1 MTLYIILITIIVSIV
16 AFQNQSLK
24 YKLMFRPYMVSS
36 QNEWYRFLTSGFIH
50 ADWLHLLIN
59 MFVLY
64 SFGQAVEVYYEY
76 AFPAHHT
83 YYFILLYLGAIVISD
98 LPTYKKH
105 MHDHTYNGLGASGGV
120 SAILFASII
129 FNPWQKIY
137 LYGIIGIPGIVAG
150 AAYLI
155 YSYYMDKKGNTHI
168 NHGAHF
174 WGAVYGLIFTIALQ
188 PSLALMFL
196 QRLIE
201 F

>member
-1 MTLYIILITIIVSIV
+1 MTIYIIIITVIISVL
-16 AFQNQSLK
+16 AFQNEEIRDK
-24 YKLMFRPYMVSS
+24 VMFKPYMISTR
-36 QNEWYRFLTSGFIH
+36 NEWFRFVSSGFIH
-50 ADWLHLLIN
+50 ADWIHLFIN

-64 SFGQAVEVYYEY
+64 SFGNAVESYYGY
-76 AFPAHHT
+76 VFPDHNS

-105 MHDHTYNGLGASGGV
+105 THDPSYNGLGASGGV
-120 SAILFASII
+120 SAVLFASII

-150 AAYLI
+150 VAYLA
-155 YSYYMDKKGNTHI
+155 YSYYMDKKGGTNV

-174 WGAVYGLIFTIALQ
+174 WGAVYGFIFTIALK
-188 PSLALMFL
+188 PSLGLFFI
-196 QRLIE
+196 QKLID